1 MIREEFA
8 QFLKKLKTANDNGQD
23 IDAIV
28 KENEHRNVYF
38 YNDGCIKKI
47 LASEKNLTLTTDL
60 INAALNLVGS
70 DRIENPQL
78 VNPYVPG
85 ELGYRSV
92 EPDLLLTNDRGTGV
106 PRDRISIDVQHENN
120 DSLYSDRLVL
130 YVARLTGS
138 MEKQGDFT
146 PLENL
151 HVVSFQFFDAFKGS
165 PNYLHTVQ
173 LRNQEQRVYFERQTV
188 TLVEVNKFLKHA
200 EQFAGDRSR
209 IAQWL
214 RAIDTLNREAD
225 FSEFAGDPVF
235 RVLQNE
241 VKLCNFSAGYML
253 SNIMKDIDK
262 SYWEYGAARKKAK
275 EVAKNLLL
283 DGDSVEKSVPQYGA
297 SPVNRPRTQEG
308 NRIAGHIVQAKTFLS
323 SPFIEWAFFS
333 FPPIQCHPGPS
344 RCHPRPFGLAQGRLR
359 RGPCTSF
366 QRMFAYANMTKAFFV
381 IPDLVGRFLTLPS
394 PTSFN
399 SHFLRIGPIK
409 RRVLPLLYA
418 PEI

>member
-8 QFLKKLKTANDNGQD
+8 QFLKDLKTANDNRQD

-47 LASEKNLTLTTDL
+47 LASEKNLILTTDL

-78 VNPYVPG
+78 VNPFVPG

-92 EPDLLLTNDRGTGV
+92 EPDLLLTNDRGNGI
-106 PRDRISIDVQHENN
+106 PRDRISIEVQHEDN

-130 YVARLTGS
+130 YVARLTGN
-138 MEKQGDFT
+138 MERQGRFT

-188 TLVEVNKFLKHA
+188 TLIEVNKFLKYA
-200 EQFAGDRSR
+200 EQFKGDHSR
-209 IAQWL
+209 IAQWI

-225 FSEFAGDPVF
+225 FSEFATDSVF

-241 VKLCNFSAGYML
+241 VKLCNFSSRYML
-253 SNIMKDIDK
+253 SNMMKDIDK

-275 EVAKNLLL
+275 EVARNLLL
-283 DGDSVEKSVPQYGA
+283 DGDSVEKVARNTGLPQ
-297 SPVNRPRTQEG
+297 STILELQKEINT
-308 NRIAGHIVQAKTFLS
+308 
-323 SPFIEWAFFS
+323 
-333 FPPIQCHPGPS
+333 PS
-344 RCHPRPFGLAQGRLR
+344 
-359 RGPCTSF
+359 T
-366 QRMFAYANMTKAFFV
+366 
-381 IPDLVGRFLTLPS
+381 
-394 PTSFN
+394 
-399 SHFLRIGPIK
+399 
-409 RRVLPLLYA
+409 
-418 PEI
+418 